1 MSQPPEPPQGSGPGY
16 GQQSGFQYGQQ
27 SGFQYGQGPGQAPG
41 FGYGSPYTPPPPA
54 PTNGKAV
61 ASLITGLASL
71 VLFWACGLGLAG
83 IVAVVLGMKARKDI
97 KASGGL
103 QEGDGLAIGG
113 IATGALAAVLAALTL
128 AVLIL
133 ALVAGADFHFSNDG
147 GSTGDSSGTAF

>member
-1 MSQPPEPPQGSGPGY
+1 MSQPPEPPQQPGAASP
-16 GQQSGFQYGQQ
+16 QQPQQ
-27 SGFQYGQGPGQAPG
+27 PQGGYPPPPG
-41 FGYGSPYTPPPPA
+41 FGYGSPYAPPPSA

-83 IVAVVLGMKARKDI
+83 IVAVVLGLKARKEVR
-97 KASGGL
+97 ASGGY

-128 AVLIL
+128 AVLIW
-133 ALVAGADFHFSNDG
+133 AIAAGADFQFDYDPNSAEG
-147 GSTGDSSGTAF
+147 GTRF